1 MKNLKAL
8 GVNVVVKTDLQEH
21 EHVTSQG
28 IIYKESQLD
37 GKNILLWSEVHS
49 VGPDVIVN
57 RCVSFFTD
65 TILYSNQMNMNAH
78 IDNRLQYEYYLHSVR
93 KRKRF
98 SKWLKA
104 EDPDDLEFIKDHF
117 NYSNKKAKEAIDVLG
132 SAGVKTLK
140 EKYSRGG

>member
-1 MKNLKAL
+1 MKLGDFLKSINDTK
-8 GVNVVVKTDLQEH
+8 GNVMEDDK
-21 EHVTSQG
+21 
-28 IIYKESQLD
+28 
-37 GKNILLWSEVHS
+37 SEKMY
-49 VGPDVIVN
+49 PAFIVN
-57 RCVSFFTD
+57 RCLSFFTD

-104 EDPDDLEFIKDHF
+104 EDPDDLEFIKEHF